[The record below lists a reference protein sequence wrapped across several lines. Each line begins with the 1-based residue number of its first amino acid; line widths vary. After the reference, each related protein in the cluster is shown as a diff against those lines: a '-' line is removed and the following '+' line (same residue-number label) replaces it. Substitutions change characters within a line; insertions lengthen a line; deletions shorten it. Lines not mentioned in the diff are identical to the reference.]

1 MSTQPALPARP
12 AQAAQPAQPAQAAQ
26 PAGGMAPPGA
36 VPGDGDFSLSL
47 DRIRLIGRLGMKLI
61 RLCPLYVAG
70 YVLLSLIGQTAI
82 PLLMPIFLGQLT
94 NSVQSAGLP
103 ASAPRESGA
112 PGADAGSSS
121 APASS
126 PAQQGSSA
134 VPPYMFWLFLTLLA
148 FPLSIG
154 FRLSQAK
161 MDGMMERQVRQ
172 NLYEKVIR
180 QAPEFFHRYNPG
192 ELANMLTQSTTEAQQ
207 ALRSLTV
214 DPVLQFVSLAIALAL
229 IAQQL
234 RQINPS
240 YLWPAVGL
248 MVISGVGSF
257 WLVQWKGD
265 KAVGELQR
273 QSQEER
279 FALAGLADSAVK
291 SPEEIQ
297 AMDAEEFFCK
307 RHDAALLRLTG
318 LKVRQS
324 FTLELLNSA
333 IGMPTQIVL
342 ACLYGLV
349 VYQATRTLGGASHVS
364 PGIFIT
370 IAGLTP
376 QLMQPFKS
384 FAMLGVMAA
393 ASWPAVQIVTKLMA
407 EENRIKDL
415 PGARDIQD
423 VKPTLEARHVHF
435 AYAPGLPKVF
445 DDLTFSVPSPGN
457 TGLVARMG
465 QGKTTFFRLALRF
478 YDPSSGEIL
487 LGGHPTTSFT
497 LHSLRRYVVIMSQFP
512 AFFHDTVGENFRLGR
527 PDATDSEIQA
537 LCEKTGLW
545 KKLEEAIGKDPLNR
559 QFAAGMNLS
568 GGYKKLFALTRC
580 LLRNPTFLFL
590 DEPTTNMSND
600 EKYVLIPLMR
610 EACKGKTVI
619 VVDHDLSWLTQFCD
633 YFVVLDRGTIAQ
645 QGTAPELLARP
656 GVLKELYD
664 LAHAP
669 GQTSAP

>member
-1 MSTQPALPARP
+1 MPPP
-12 AQAAQPAQPAQAAQ
+12 
-26 PAGGMAPPGA
+26 GGMA
-36 VPGDGDFSLSL
+36 GDAEFSLTK
-47 DRIRLIGRLGMKLI
+47 DRIRLIGSLGMKLI

-70 YVLLSLIGQTAI
+70 YVVLSLIGQTAI
-82 PLLMPIFLGQLT
+82 PLLIPIFLGQLT
-94 NSVQSAGLP
+94 NSVQVAAQPKGAVSQPAAATEGAAGGG
-103 ASAPRESGA
+103 E
-112 PGADAGSSS
+112 S
-121 APASS
+121 APAAPST
-126 PAQQGSSA
+126 PATGDPA
-134 VPPYMFWLFLTLLA
+134 PPYLFWLLVTVLA
-148 FPLSIG
+148 FPVSIG
-154 FRLSQAK
+154 FRISQAR

-172 NLYEKVIR
+172 TLYEKVIR

-214 DPVLQFVSLAIALAL
+214 DPVLQFVSLGIALAL

-234 RQINPS
+234 RKINPG
-240 YLWPAVGL
+240 YLWPAVGM
-248 MVISGVGSF
+248 MVFSGLGSF

-297 AMDAEEFFCK
+297 AMDAEGFFCE
-307 RHDAALLRLTG
+307 RHDQSLLRLTK
-318 LKVRQS
+318 LKVRQG

-333 IGMPTQIVL
+333 IGLPTQIVL

-349 VYQATRTLGGASHVS
+349 VYQAVHK
-364 PGIFIT
+364 PGEVAPGVFIT

-393 ASWPAVQIVTKLMA
+393 ASWPAVQVVTKLLG

-415 PGARDIQD
+415 PGARDIED
-423 VKPTLEARHVHF
+423 VKPTLEARQVHF

-478 YDPSSGEIL
+478 YDPNAGEIL
-487 LGGHPTTSFT
+487 LGGHPTTAFT
-497 LHSLRRYVVIMSQFP
+497 LRSLRRYVVIMSQFP
-512 AFFHDTVGENFRLGR
+512 AFFHDTVRENFRLGR
-527 PDATDSEIQA
+527 ADASDAEIQA

-545 KKLEEAIGKDPLNR
+545 NKLEEAVGQNPLDR

-633 YFVVLDRGTIAQ
+633 YFVVLDRGRIAQ
-645 QGTAPELLARP
+645 QGTGPELLSRP

-664 LAHAP
+664 LAHTP